1 MSYIFPKH
9 PELAKEVSAF
19 MAARD
24 LKPTRFG
31 LDALNDKMLL
41 AQLEAGRE
49 LRQDSINAIRHY
61 MLTGQPSGPR
71 KEKAGAV

>member
-1 MSYIFPKH
+1 MAYTFPKH
-9 PELAKEVSAF
+9 PELAKEVTAF

-24 LKPTRFG
+24 LRPTRFG

-41 AQLEAGRE
+41 TQLEQGRE

-61 MLTGQPSGPR
+61 MLTGKPSGKR
-71 KEKAGAV
+71 TRVSA